1 MRFFIKTNNF
11 PLRHS
16 YSANIDHWPT
26 VYINWQ
32 KKNIK
37 LPWNLNSSNSVSSNS
52 PDHLCL
58 HKLIPSHKTIP
69 GKEPQV
75 LVTFGHWIYTQTNP
89 KYCNG
94 KLPLGSMGFPIIRE
108 TIEFFSPYSLHDIP
122 PFCQEKNGNIYIT
135 AILNILL
142 FLEEQYWIFW
152 FS

>member
-108 TIEFFSPYSLHDIP
+108 TIEFFSPYSLHSCMI
-122 PFCQEKNGNIYIT
+122 FHLFVRKRMEIYIS
-135 AILNILL
+135 L
-142 FLEEQYWIFW
+142 QYWIF
-152 FS
+152 FFF